1 MNIARSMSAV
11 GSKIRKKKFERERAQ
26 IERECAQIE
35 REVHWFKLPVRGKQL
50 GQARTLTASIKRREI
65 RRLSSSGTGV
75 ANLMDARTVRT
86 RAR

>member
-26 IERECAQIE
+26 IERE
-35 REVHWFKLPVRGKQL
+35 VHWFKLPVRGKQL
-50 GQARTLTASIKRREI
+50 GKARTLTASIKRREI